1 MTPQQNGMPEA
12 TMVLY
17 CLLARKGP
25 NGNDQFFLIRKQG
38 HLTFPPTK
46 FRPGENLYSA
56 LVRPMEDDLEL
67 PRGCYFPEEELD
79 MIPNHG
85 ESIRYPGLTK
95 QWYLY
100 PVVISLTP
108 DAAKQLTEQKK
119 DAEWMTLNQVISK
132 AKEPNVI
139 EIAAYV
145 KEKRPDLIDTVHA
158 APTMDALASDWAA
171 RNDGGIRVVRNQ
183 ELQDIL
189 DVGSRAFNLRVA
201 DPYLPYQKQGF
212 GFTWSFFTP
221 KDKQDIHV
229 HGQPAVEIYGVLEG
243 RLQIWFK
250 PMNQRGVRAWQRMTL
265 EAGDWAE
272 VEALYCHFAFWI
284 NPEGK
289 GTVIKAAAGGELAG
303 VGKIGQAGKTVCKDC
318 NVNKQCMQ
326 HPQMIELLEEYQK
339 DFGQRDYEKIALLAK
354 D

>member
-1 MTPQQNGMPEA
+1 MTAQPTDMPKA

-17 CLLARKGP
+17 CLLRHRGP
-25 NGNDQFFLIRKQG
+25 DGNVQFLMVRKQG
-38 HLTFPPTK
+38 HPTFPPTK
-46 FRPGENLYSA
+46 FRPGENLNKA
-56 LVRPMEDDLEL
+56 LARPLEEDLNL
-67 PRGCYFPEEELD
+67 PPRSYYPEEELE

-85 ESIRYPGLTK
+85 DSMRYPGLTK

-100 PVVISLTP
+100 PVTLSLTP
-108 DAAKQLTEQKK
+108 DAVKKLETQNK
-119 DAEWMTLNQVISK
+119 DAEWMTLNRVLSDIR
-132 AKEPNVI
+132 EPNVLK
-139 EIAAYV
+139 IAAYI
-145 KEKRPDLIDTVHA
+145 KEKRPDLLDTMDV
-158 APTMDALASDWAA
+158 APSMDALASDWAA
-171 RNDGGIRVVRNQ
+171 RNGGGIRVVRYR
-183 ELQDIL
+183 ELQEIL

-201 DPYLPYQKQGF
+201 DPYLPYQKQGL

-250 PMNQRGVRAWQRMTL
+250 PMNQRGVHSWQKMTL

-272 VEALYCHFAFWI
+272 VDALFCHFAFWI
-284 NPEGK
+284 EPEGK

-318 NVNKQCMQ
+318 NVKTQCMQ
-326 HPQMIELLEEYQK
+326 HPRMMELLVEYQK
-339 DFGQRDYEKIALLAK
+339 EFTERDYEKIALLAQ